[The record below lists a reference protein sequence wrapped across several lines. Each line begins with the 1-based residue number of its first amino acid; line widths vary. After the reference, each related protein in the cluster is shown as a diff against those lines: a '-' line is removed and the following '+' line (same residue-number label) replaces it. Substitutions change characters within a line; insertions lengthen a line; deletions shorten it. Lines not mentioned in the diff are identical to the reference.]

1 MKMASHV
8 LRSVKSHTGLSV
20 LMTLLVTAAVQG
32 VADEKTSYVG
42 GTPKDF
48 PVGGFSE
55 RFVGFA
61 RDQIRPIE
69 GSLNADSTSELTFDA
84 GRDGRLVI
92 AYHDVTGLSF
102 GLEPQG
108 IPKGGSLLIS
118 WDPLD
123 QYTKNAHY
131 LLSVSYRDQAGTEQ
145 GVVFELGKEV
155 LKPTLERLEARTGL
169 AMQFAEFAACQ
180 AYKAADRCGYGTPR
194 ELRGLTKVFV
204 DAGEKGDYRAL
215 IVAEL
220 DKAHLGLEL
229 LPVPEGAQIV
239 LRFRGEEFNRPDFIQ
254 TLHGGRGEVNAIQD
268 GRPRTIVAFSGTRMR
283 AFGAK
288 PATKFANAF
297 IEAYH
302 NGNR

>member
-1 MKMASHV
+1 
-8 LRSVKSHTGLSV
+8 
-20 LMTLLVTAAVQG
+20 MTLLVAATVQG
-32 VADEKTSYVG
+32 VGDEKSSYVG

-48 PVGGFSE
+48 PVGGFSKHIG
-55 RFVGFA
+55 GFGE
-61 RDQIRPIE
+61 IRPIE
-69 GSLNADSTSELTFDA
+69 GTLDADSTSELTFDA

-92 AYHDVTGLSF
+92 PYDHVMGLSF

-108 IPKGGSLLIS
+108 IPKGGVFLIS

-131 LLSVSYRDQAGTEQ
+131 LLSVSYRDQTGTEQ
-145 GVVFELGKEV
+145 GVVFELGKKT

-180 AYKAADRCGYGTPR
+180 AYQAADRCGAGTPR
-194 ELRGLTKVFV
+194 ELRGLRKVFV
-204 DAGEKGDYRAL
+204 DAGHKGDHQAL

-220 DKAHLGLEL
+220 DKAHLDLEL

-239 LRFRGEEFNRPDFIQ
+239 LRFRGEEFSRPEYFQ
-254 TLHGGRGEVNAIQD
+254 MLQGGRGEVNVIQD
-268 GRPRTIVAFSGTRMR
+268 GRARTVVTFSGTRTR

-288 PATKFANAF
+288 PAAKFAAAF
-297 IEAYH
+297 IEAYRS
-302 NGNR
+302 GNR